1 MNPVVPSTLFEKIWQ
16 RHVVL
21 QDEGSALLH
30 IGRHLVHEGSRNAF
44 QVLADHGLPVR
55 CPERTFATPDHY
67 VATTREGTTA
77 SADPRKQAMVDAL
90 ASNTRAQGVHF
101 FGLDDVRQGIV
112 HVVGPEQG
120 ISLPGL
126 IIVCGD
132 SHTATHGALGALAF
146 GIGSSEV
153 AHVLATQS
161 LWQARP
167 KTMRISVQGHLRAG
181 VCAKDLIL
189 AIISRIGAGGAVG
202 HVIEYAGSAISD
214 LDMEG
219 RMTLCN
225 MSIEAG
231 ARAGMI
237 APDEKTFAYI
247 KGRPHAP
254 SAQHWHAA
262 VADWQTLHSDPD
274 ASFDAEFV
282 LDAQSVSPMV
292 TWGTS
297 PQDACAL
304 DDVVPDPGRQTDP
317 ARRDAMRHALDYM
330 GLQPGQA
337 LADVGVDRVFIGSCT
352 NGRIEDLRAAAQVFA
367 GRTVCVP
374 TLVVPGSSLVRQQA
388 QAEGL
393 DVIFEAAGVQW
404 RQSGCSMCV
413 GMNGDTAAPGER
425 TASTTNRNFIG
436 RQGQEVRT
444 HLVSPATAAASA
456 LTGRLTDARHL
467 QEMQS

>member
-1 MNPVVPSTLFEKIWQ
+1 MNPSAPSTLFEKIWQ

-21 QDEGSALLH
+21 EDEGSALLH

-55 CPERTFATPDHY
+55 CPQRTFATPDHY
-67 VATTREGTTA
+67 VATTRTGTKA
-77 SADPRKQAMVDAL
+77 SDDPKKQAMVDAL
-90 ASNTRAQGVHF
+90 TRNTHAQGVHF
-101 FGLDDVRQGIV
+101 FGLNDVRQGIV

-161 LWQARP
+161 LWQTKPR
-167 KTMRISVQGHLRAG
+167 TLRISVSGRLREG
-181 VCAKDLIL
+181 VYAKDLIL
-189 AIISRIGAGGAVG
+189 AIIGKIGAAGAVG
-202 HVIEYAGSAISD
+202 HVIEYAGSAISA
-214 LDMEG
+214 LDMEA

-231 ARAGMI
+231 GRAGMI
-237 APDEKTFAYI
+237 APDEKTFAYL

-254 SAQHWHAA
+254 SAQHWDAA
-262 VADWQTLHSDPD
+262 MADWQTLRSD
-274 ASFDAEFV
+274 AEARFDAEV
-282 LDAQSVSPMV
+282 SLDASTISPMV

-297 PQDACAL
+297 PQDTCAL
-304 DDVVPDPGRQTDP
+304 ASVVPDPQRQDDP
-317 ARRDAMRHALDYM
+317 ARREAMRHALDYM
-330 GLQPGQA
+330 GLRAGQSMA
-337 LADVGVDRVFIGSCT
+337 EVGVDRVFIGSCT

-367 GRTVCVP
+367 GHKVCVP

-388 QAEGL
+388 EAEGL
-393 DVIFEAAGVQW
+393 AAIFEAAGAQW

-413 GMNGDTAAPGER
+413 GMNGDTGAPGER

-436 RQGQEVRT
+436 RQGQDVRT
-444 HLVSPATAAASA
+444 HLVSPATAAATA
-456 LTGRLTDARHL
+456 LTGRLTDARSL
-467 QEMQS
+467 METR